1 MLSRSR
7 VALKFM
13 TYGVLIGV
21 IFAPRS
27 GSETRNE
34 IMELGRLAH
43 EWAVRRITGLTRTT

>member
-34 IMELGRLAH
+34 IMNWIGSL
-43 EWAVRRITGLTRTT
+43 TNGLFGGSQD